1 MLKKQPKPP
10 EFGVCVVLEH
20 YAQKV
25 VPTKSSGIETLL
37 FMREVSGQATHL
49 WNIST
54 AVPSTKCGLYPVA
67 HPTLPRKTA
76 FLNASDNKA
85 MWDLSTEYGQNRQQY
100 LEFMSDYLE
109 EAWK

>member
-10 EFGVCVVLEH
+10 EFGVCAMLDAYADKVTPDDSSRLEIH
-20 YAQKV
+20 
-25 VPTKSSGIETLL
+25 L
-37 FMREVSGQATHL
+37 FMRNTAYKAKRV
-49 WNIST
+49 WNAST
-54 AVPSTKCGLYPVA
+54 AVPSTQCLVYPVA
-67 HPTLPRKTA
+67 HPTMCEEKA
-76 FLNASDNKA
+76 FLEHSDNKT